1 MWKVAFKNLFRTKT
15 RTALSIFGIIIGVA
29 AIVLM
34 VSVIDGIYQDV
45 NEAFSNVQGII
56 IREEGSISPLWSV
69 LDEDWED
76 KLETVPGVLN
86 AIPTVMQ
93 VAKSLDGEALG
104 YDITGGHQIIGMPWE
119 PGAGSAFAVQGEV
132 IDGRQIRPGETGVVV
147 VGKSVQDDL
156 RKYVNNKI
164 EINGE
169 DFRIVGVYDAGSQFL
184 NNALLME
191 ISDARKITGF
201 AKKKVNTFNIELIN
215 PEDAEKVRTR
225 IEFKYGDELKAV
237 ASSDLSSSIGDTLGT
252 MGLLVFVVAAIS
264 AIVAGVGIVNTM
276 IMSVMERF
284 NEIGALKAVGWTNE
298 NIMKMVLYESILIG
312 FFGSFIAL
320 WIGWGGSMLLASSLG
335 LNAVVTPALVIQAFG
350 FGVIVSL
357 VAGIYP
363 AHLAS
368 KMDPIEALHAE

>member
-45 NEAFSNVQGII
+45 SEAFSNVQGII

-93 VAKSLDGEALG
+93 VAKSVDGEALG

-252 MGLLVFVVAAIS
+252 MRLLVFVVAAIS